1 MAKARRNK
9 TDAPNPIDSADDS
22 SITTG
27 AGATGDVARGGY
39 SSEQIAARA
48 YELYLARGAGDGQD
62 FADWI
67 AAERELATRASD
79 PDEHRLQPA
88 AGERSE

>member
-1 MAKARRNK
+1 MAKARRIK
-9 TDAPNPIDSADDS
+9 TGAPNPMDSADDS
-22 SITTG
+22 SMTTRDG
-27 AGATGDVARGGY
+27 AGGDVARGGY

-48 YELYLARGAGDGQD
+48 YELYLARGAADGQD
-62 FADWI
+62 FDDWI

-79 PDEHRLQPA
+79 PDEHRLHPA